1 MSILYGIDK
10 EIASKMAEKYDPV
23 REKEAQDWIEQVT
36 GNSFKSELTFQENLK
51 DGNLLCL

>member
-36 GNSFKSELTFQENLK
+36 GN
-51 DGNLLCL
+51 